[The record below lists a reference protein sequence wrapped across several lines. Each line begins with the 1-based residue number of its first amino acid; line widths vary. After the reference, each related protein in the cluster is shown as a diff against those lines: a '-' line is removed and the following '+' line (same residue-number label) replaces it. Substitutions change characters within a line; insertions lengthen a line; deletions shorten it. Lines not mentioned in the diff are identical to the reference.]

1 VPVIMLSGHASED
14 AARIA
19 LDQGAFDFLAKP
31 CDIDLLVA
39 KLNEARRWAHVP
51 DRQEERRIGDVMIPL
66 ADYTTVS
73 ADDTVEDAIADLRRS
88 FAGKSESDSIMET
101 GHRSLLVTGGD
112 GSVVGMLAIT
122 DLLGTIMPRYLTMPK
137 PTLADSIQ
145 FSPMFWVGMFT
156 REVAR
161 LRQVPVR
168 EIMSAVPSDID
179 ADASLMEAAYMMTQA
194 GARRLL
200 VTRHGGI
207 VGIVREQ
214 ELFFEIDRILRAEAE
229 RGAKS

>member
-1 VPVIMLSGHASED
+1 
-14 AARIA
+14 
-19 LDQGAFDFLAKP
+19 
-31 CDIDLLVA
+31 
-39 KLNEARRWAHVP
+39 
-51 DRQEERRIGDVMIPL
+51 
-66 ADYTTVS
+66 
-73 ADDTVEDAIADLRRS
+73 
-88 FAGKSESDSIMET
+88 
-101 GHRSLLVTGGD
+101 
-112 GSVVGMLAIT
+112 MLAIT
-122 DLLGTIMPRYLTMPK
+122 DLLSTIMPRYLTMPK

-145 FSPMFWVGMFT
+145 YSPMFWVGMFT

-161 LRQVPVR
+161 LRAVPVR
-168 EIMSAVPSDID
+168 EIMSPVPPDIN